1 MVKTKLS
8 KKEIAL
14 SALTCLLCHLG
25 LLFVLFLMVVINT
38 EGDFVPL
45 MHDNVANLITVVV
58 ASTVLS
64 IVVYFFFLVENKA
77 LLANYKKMIEIYF
90 LLYIALLFAN
100 VFGKYVSPTARPLL
114 FYPLMICMILRRREA
129 IFLNSVYMLLLFV
142 FNRYLN
148 STDIVGGTVQMI
160 ESFSSLL
167 TIFCG
172 GIVGIFLLKSVKTRL
187 GCVLVGLVLFIPTV
201 VINLVMQLPFV
212 TAESWFDIL
221 ENIMFS
227 VFDCTLSV
235 LLFMCILPVV
245 EGLFAELTAFRLR
258 ELTSDNAKLMAKL
271 KKHALGTYN
280 HVVVVAQLAEACAS
294 AIGEDSEL
302 ARAVAYYHDV
312 GKLKNPEMFAENQNE
327 YDLHKE
333 LTPELSVDIIR
344 SHTKEGAK
352 LIKKNRLPDIFADV
366 AVQHH
371 GTMPIKYF
379 YAKALKLSDG
389 ELNVANY
396 SYAGPTPTTKIA
408 AIVMIADAS
417 EAAARSLSDRSPEK
431 VAALVGSIVE
441 ERMNQEQFIDCDIT
455 MRELTLVTRT
465 CINQLAGVYHSRVK
479 YPKLT
484 LSRK

>member
-1 MVKTKLS
+1 M
-8 KKEIAL
+8 
-14 SALTCLLCHLG
+14 
-25 LLFVLFLMVVINT
+25 LFR
-38 EGDFVPL
+38 
-45 MHDNVANLITVVV
+45 
-58 ASTVLS
+58 S
-64 IVVYFFFLVENKA
+64 
-77 LLANYKKMIEIYF
+77 
-90 LLYIALLFAN
+90 
-100 VFGKYVSPTARPLL
+100 
-114 FYPLMICMILRRREA
+114 
-129 IFLNSVYMLLLFV
+129 
-142 FNRYLN
+142 
-148 STDIVGGTVQMI
+148 
-160 ESFSSLL
+160 
-167 TIFCG
+167 
-172 GIVGIFLLKSVKTRL
+172 
-187 GCVLVGLVLFIPTV
+187 
-201 VINLVMQLPFV
+201 
-212 TAESWFDIL
+212 
-221 ENIMFS
+221 
-227 VFDCTLSV
+227 
-235 LLFMCILPVV
+235 
-245 EGLFAELTAFRLR
+245 
-258 ELTSDNAKLMAKL
+258 MAKL

-294 AIGEDSEL
+294 AIGEDAEL